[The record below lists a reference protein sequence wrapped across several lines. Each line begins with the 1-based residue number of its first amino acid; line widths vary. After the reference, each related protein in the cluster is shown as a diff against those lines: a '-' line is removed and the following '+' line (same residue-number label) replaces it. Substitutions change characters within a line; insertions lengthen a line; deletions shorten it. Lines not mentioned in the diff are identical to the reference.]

1 MEYPFIVE
9 TKSKNELKKND
20 SSQILFCKCG
30 NKQKSNLTVRRTI
43 LKNSEN
49 LFEDK
54 HCLDKIKC
62 SNCQNV
68 YDIDNNIY
76 GIKLGQIIL
85 VEVSFQRETLEMK
98 NKKIYSLKKNKK
110 YYYFDVKNEEIK
122 SKTIIDSIIYDSESK
137 IISCY
142 IDEITLSTDLENE
155 KKNNQINFFLNGNQ
169 KGFKFFHLNDNEFV
183 NSFFEF
189 NEFIN
194 YCNLEEC
201 YFFIDELLSNSF
213 DYECL
218 NSEKFINNFRIS
230 SKIHDEQIDNKI
242 EKFIYQKDLFGTGK
256 LIKKKLNI
264 GDYLNKLIKF
274 SEIAFVFITYPPISS
289 LYKMKSLDF
298 VYDGFKHGFFCD
310 ENILNQY
317 NATNASKILEIS
329 CKSYYLEQN
338 NKFKLNDYSNRKQLN
353 DFDDGFKLSPI
364 LLKKINDTDDALVL
378 HKFYEKNI
386 LTKQEIEGLF
396 NKYDG
401 QDIILLFSNLV
412 IGVNLREVRLTLKH
426 FNHILKNKFYE
437 DNRDE
442 WLSIYYDTINSLKL
456 IVELINNKQ
465 FKEKEKLK
473 YKNLVKLSENK
484 LFETKSFIKLKE
496 LHDEM
501 FAIYR
506 ALEDEGKDLLFKNV
520 VKKYKNLNQ
529 EINFFSFKV
538 IPNLK
543 ELSKE
548 GLVMK
553 HCIYTYLNDITKGG
567 YLAIKV
573 KDLISNEKATLGL
586 KIKDKNLYIQQLK
599 GYENSRATELL
610 IGTVI
615 EFCNKNDIKIDN
627 SILHNVDI
635 QPNPSLEKRM
645 KDYLDKKTSLEKRKK
660 IINN

>member
-9 TKSKNELKKND
+9 TKVKNDLKKND
-20 SSQILFCKCG
+20 FSQILFCKCG

-43 LKNSEN
+43 LKNLEN
-49 LFEDK
+49 LYEDK

-62 SNCQNV
+62 SNCKNV
-68 YDIDNNIY
+68 YDVDNNIY

-98 NKKIYSLKKNKK
+98 DKTIFSLKKNKK
-110 YYYFDVKNEEIK
+110 YYYFDSKNEEIK
-122 SKTIIDSIIYDSESK
+122 SKNIVDSIIYDSENKS
-137 IISCY
+137 ISCF
-142 IDEITLSTDLENE
+142 IDEISLNSDLENE
-155 KKNNQINFFLNGNQ
+155 NQSNQINFFINKNQ
-169 KGFKFFHLNDNEFV
+169 KGFKFFHLNDNEFL
-183 NSFFEF
+183 NSFYEF
-189 NEFIN
+189 NEFVN
-194 YCNLEEC
+194 YLNLEEC
-201 YFFIDELLSNSF
+201 YLFIDKLLSNSY

-218 NSEKFINNFRIS
+218 NSERFINNFKIS
-230 SKIHDEQIDNKI
+230 SKIYDEQIDTNL
-242 EKFIYQKDLFGTGK
+242 EKFIFQKDLFGTGK
-256 LIKKKLNI
+256 LIFKRLNV

-298 VYDGFKHGFFCD
+298 VYNGFKNGFFCD
-310 ENILNQY
+310 ENVLHQHK
-317 NATNASKILEIS
+317 ATNASKIIEIC
-329 CKSYYLEQN
+329 CKSYFLEQN
-338 NKFKLNDYSNRKQLN
+338 KKYKFKENINDNKSCDLDEGLKI
-353 DFDDGFKLSPI
+353 SPI
-364 LLKKINDTDDALVL
+364 LLKKINDTDDSLVL
-378 HKFYEKNI
+378 YKFYEKNI
-386 LTKQEIEGLF
+386 LSKQEIEGLF

-412 IGVNLREVRLTLKH
+412 VGVNLREVRLTLKH

-586 KIKDKNLYIQQLK
+586 KIIGKNLFIQQLK

-615 EFCNKNDIKIDN
+615 EFCNNNDIKIDN

-645 KDYLDKKTSLEKRKK
+645 KDYLDKKTSFEKRKK